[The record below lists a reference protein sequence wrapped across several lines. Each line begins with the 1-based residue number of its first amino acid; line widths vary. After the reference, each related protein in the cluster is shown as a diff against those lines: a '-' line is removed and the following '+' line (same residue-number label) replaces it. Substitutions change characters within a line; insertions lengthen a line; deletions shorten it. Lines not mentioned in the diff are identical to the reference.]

1 MAQPAAVRTESQQT
15 KRARLRDIIAERC
28 FSRGKP
34 FQLASGRWSDFY
46 FNMKPA
52 MLDAEGIDLLA
63 DLILERIA
71 GTDAKF
77 IGGLVMGS
85 VPVSV
90 AVTLKSRSTK
100 TPLQAFWVR
109 KEVKDHGAKSRI
121 DGYLVD
127 GAKVIMVED
136 VTTTGGS
143 VLQAIEEV
151 KKRGCTIAA
160 VITIVDRLEGAK
172 EHLAEAG
179 IELIALYDAKDFM
192 P

>member
-52 MLDAEGIDLLA
+52 MLDPEGIDLLA
-63 DLILERIA
+63 DLVLARIA
-71 GTDAKF
+71 DIDAKY

-90 AVTLKSRSTK
+90 AVALKSHA
-100 TPLQAFWVR
+100 TPSPRQAFWVR
-109 KEVKDHGAKSRI
+109 KETKDHGAKSRI
-121 DGYLVD
+121 DGYLAE
-127 GAKVIMVED
+127 GANVIMVED

-151 KKRGCTIAA
+151 KKRGCKIAA

>member
-1 MAQPAAVRTESQQT
+1 MAQAAMARGADS
-15 KRARLRDIIAERC
+15 KRERLRKIIAERC
-28 FSRGKP
+28 FSKGKP

-63 DLILERIA
+63 DLVLERLA
-71 GTDAKF
+71 GIDAKY
-77 IGGLVMGS
+77 IGGLVMGA

-90 AVTLKSRSTK
+90 AVTMKSLKSK

-109 KEVKDHGAKSRI
+109 KETKDHGAKSRI
-121 DGYLVD
+121 DGYLAD
-127 GAKVIMVED
+127 GARVIMIED

-151 KKRGCTIAA
+151 KKRGCRIAA
-160 VITIVDRLEGAK
+160 VITIVDRLEGAR
-172 EHLAEAG
+172 ERLAEDG
-179 IELIALYDAKDFM
+179 IELIALYDAKDFTA
-192 P
+192 